1 MQYLLYIFIIEIL
14 ILTLFLK
21 DNLLKLYY
29 ILTSYLFVLL
39 IKLVAFI
46 FPIIPQKKSFES
58 FFNFADIQ
66 IVQIPFIFYLVFF
79 IIIIFIN
86 IEYIILKKNELF
98 LTEYFKFLLK
108 GKKVVNNIY
117 LLDSS
122 SILDK
127 RLIFLLSEE
136 ILQGVFV
143 IPDFVMEELKRIAFK
158 DENKSTLVYES
169 LDNIKKLQK
178 KFPVVVKITKHEK
191 FKGPVDERLIQYSQK
206 LKCVLIT
213 NDFELYQKAKLYQIK
228 AININIIANNMK
240 ISKLPGDRIKVKII
254 KEGKESNQGVGYL
267 EDGTMVVVKEGINYM
282 NKEIE
287 VIITSIIQT
296 NAGRIL
302 FGEKV

>member
-1 MQYLLYIFIIEIL
+1 MQYLIYIFLLEIL
-14 ILTLFLK
+14 VLTFLLK
-21 DNLLKLYY
+21 DKILKLYFIIITY
-29 ILTSYLFVLL
+29 IFSIL
-39 IKLVAFI
+39 IKLIAFLI
-46 FPIIPQKKSFES
+46 PVFPKGNVLIPD
-58 FFNFADIQ
+58 FNFNKPF
-66 IVQIPFIFYLVFF
+66 VPQIPVIVYIVFA
-79 IIIIFIN
+79 IIVVFTN
-86 IEYIILKKNELF
+86 IEYFILKKNELF
-98 LTEYFKFLLK
+98 FSQYFKFLLK
-108 GKKVVNNIY
+108 GKKVINNIY

-136 ILQGVFV
+136 ILQGVFI

-158 DENKSTLVYES
+158 DENKSALVYES

-178 KFPVVVKITKHEK
+178 KYPVILKITKNK
-191 FKGPVDERLIQYSQK
+191 RFKGPVDERLIQYSQN

-213 NDFELYQKAKLYQIK
+213 NDFELYQKARLYQIK

-240 ISKLPGDRIKVKII
+240 ISKLPGDKIKVKII

-267 EDGTMVVVKEGINYM
+267 EDGTMVVVKEGIAYM